1 MLHAVIMQHAVG
13 LVRHAVG
20 LKPPDANLGSLA

>member
-1 MLHAVIMQHAVG
+1 VL

-20 LKPPDANLGSLA
+20 LVRRFGRVLLRKADHT